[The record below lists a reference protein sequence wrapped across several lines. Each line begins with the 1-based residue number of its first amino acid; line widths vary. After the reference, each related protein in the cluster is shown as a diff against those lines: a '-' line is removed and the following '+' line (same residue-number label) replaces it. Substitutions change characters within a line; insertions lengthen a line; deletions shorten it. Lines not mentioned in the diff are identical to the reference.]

1 MAQHDYNIANASFPT
16 VRSDINDVLSAI
28 NTSNSGTS
36 RPSGVV
42 AGTIWLD
49 TSGGVTANILKFYD
63 GGADINLATI
73 NTTANTVDWADSSI
87 SLADDSVTLAKM
99 ASGTD
104 GNIISYDASGN
115 PVAVATG
122 NDGQVLTSAGAGAV
136 CAFETLPI
144 TALNNATAN
153 ELVTVGS
160 TTTELDA
167 EANLTFDG
175 STLAVT
181 GAITATG
188 DVTAFSTSDKSLKQ
202 NIINIDSSLD
212 KVSQLNGVY
221 YNWTQEALEKNK
233 HLDDKKEVGVIA
245 QDVEKVLPEIV
256 ATRKDGTKAVKY
268 ERLCAVLIEAVKEL
282 QEQIKDLKKGS

>member
-36 RPSGVV
+36 RPSGAV